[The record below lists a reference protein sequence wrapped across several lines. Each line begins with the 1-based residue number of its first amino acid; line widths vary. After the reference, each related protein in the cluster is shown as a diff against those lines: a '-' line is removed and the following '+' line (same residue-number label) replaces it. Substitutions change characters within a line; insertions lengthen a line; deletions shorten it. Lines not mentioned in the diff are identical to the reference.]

1 MFTDHH
7 TRTLLARQRIDE
19 LIAQAEAGRRGGT
32 ADEPRPPRAW
42 RIATLRL
49 LARGLRVEREID
61 FGAARFPDT

>member
-19 LIAQAEAGRRGGT
+19 LIAQAEADRRGHS
-32 ADEPRPPRAW
+32 ANEPRAPRAR

-49 LARGLRVEREID
+49 LARGLRVERQID
-61 FGAARFPDT
+61 FGAARSPDT